1 MARVDLYRPPEL
13 LSWPEMDDLFGENV
27 AHYRKMNS
35 GIHVALLG
43 TTRGGKTTLA
53 TGGVSEPG
61 NGLLAHF
68 DNALIIDS
76 TGDPGSIHDYGI
88 PVKKFGSIRGHQR
101 LTVTRMNEKT
111 RALIYKYINRAV
123 GQRGVAIYADEVR
136 QLAEKKFF
144 NLGEA
149 LDHIW
154 LFEAKKG
161 TSLIGGSQAPRWL
174 PGSFYDQSKSHFIF
188 GMRDRRAMKRLA
200 EISGD
205 VDTLEV
211 VIPNLNAQNWE
222 FANVDIN
229 GTVRISRYEIPKP
242 VSETSRNQVENK
254 PALTVVR
261 PARTM
266 QVRR

>member
-1 MARVDLYRPPEL
+1 MAKADLYTPPEI
-13 LSWPEMDDLFGENV
+13 LSWPDMDALFGDNV
-27 AHYRKMNS
+27 RHYRKMNS
-35 GIHVALLG
+35 GIHVAMLG

-68 DNALIIDS
+68 DDVLVIDS
-76 TGDPGSIHDYGI
+76 TGDPGSIHDYGN
-88 PVKKFGSIRGHQR
+88 PVQRFGAIRGHRR
-101 LTVTRMNEKT
+101 LTVTRMTPKT
-111 RALIYKYINRAV
+111 RALIYKYVNRAV

-211 VIPNLNAQNWE
+211 VIPNLNMQNWE

-229 GTVRISRYEIPKP
+229 GEVRLSRYELPKEP
-242 VSETSRNQVENK
+242 TKLTEKERS
-254 PALTVVR
+254 LTVVR
-261 PARTM
+261 
-266 QVRR
+266 